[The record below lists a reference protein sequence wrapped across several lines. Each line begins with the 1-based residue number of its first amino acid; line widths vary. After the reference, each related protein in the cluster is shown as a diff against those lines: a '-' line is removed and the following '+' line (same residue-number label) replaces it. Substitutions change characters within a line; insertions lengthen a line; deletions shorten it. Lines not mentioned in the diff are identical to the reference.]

1 MGPRACGSGCTSG
14 RSRDEPRVCGSWRSC
29 WGAVQRTAVP
39 HSRLLVPPAPSRLAR
54 PPLPPCP
61 PLLCRRQAATLGP
74 PPLTRPASPHS
85 ASDGLT
91 HAFPLGSSK
100 VLLLTPSPGWAVGAA
115 VCVPACSRTTL
126 CWKQGPPSAVT
137 HASVPPWSPPQTPG
151 FRAGGATTDGHGSD
165 PRQLCQALLEEAW
178 GWRFSQ
184 QAVLCAP

>member
-1 MGPRACGSGCTSG
+1 MHFWP
-14 RSRDEPRVCGSWRSC
+14 EPRRAKGLWQLGLLLECCSEDRCAPQQASRPSC
-29 WGAVQRTAVP
+29 PQQAGE
-39 HSRLLVPPAPSRLAR
+39 APFAPLPT
-54 PPLPPCP
+54 PPL
-61 PLLCRRQAATLGP
+61 QAAGSHAGP
-74 PPLTRPASPHS
+74 VSPHS
-85 ASDGLT
+85 ASDSLT

-151 FRAGGATTDGHGSD
+151 FRAGGATTDSHGSD